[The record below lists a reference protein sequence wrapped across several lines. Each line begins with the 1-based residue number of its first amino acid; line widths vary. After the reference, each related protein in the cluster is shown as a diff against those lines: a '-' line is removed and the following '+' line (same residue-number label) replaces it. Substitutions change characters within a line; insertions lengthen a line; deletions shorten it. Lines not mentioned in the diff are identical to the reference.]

1 VSSFSGWNSLSMGH
15 ASACTGYLL
24 FAVAATMWAEFGTLT
39 KLWHVDAIGVTAAI
53 AVLWLVTVP
62 VWVPLLPMQLAG
74 ARWGMIA
81 LQASYMGLLVGV
93 ASMYLY
99 TRAIALLGS

>member
-1 VSSFSGWNSLSMGH
+1 MGH
-15 ASACTGYLL
+15 ASAWTGYLL
-24 FAVAATMWAEFGTLT
+24 FAVAATMWAAFGTLT
-39 KLWHVDAIGVTAAI
+39 KLWHVDAIGVTATI
-53 AVLWLVTVP
+53 AVLSLVTVP

-99 TRAIALLGS
+99 T